1 MHRVFLAVMAGLFI
15 ISVITI
21 CYAQQSKGLPAT
33 GKTCKCAI
41 FFPSKET
48 VQAFQ
53 RAGKLKEAER
63 KDKWRKLIE
72 SGRVLGLAAPIDVE
86 ILEYDRDAGIVKV
99 SFVGANKEAWTVTK
113 LLNCPE

>member
-1 MHRVFLAVMAGLFI
+1 MHRVIFALMAGLFI
-15 ISVITI
+15 VGIVTI
-21 CYAQQSKGLPAT
+21 CCGQQSKGLPAT
-33 GKTCKCAI
+33 GKICKCAM

-53 RAGKLKEAER
+53 RAGELKEAER
-63 KDKWRKLIE
+63 KEKWRKLIE

-86 ILEYDRDAGIVKV
+86 ILEYDHDAGIVKV
-99 SFVGANKEAWTVTK
+99 RFVVANTEAWTMTK